1 MAWEPATHK
10 DGGQIVLPLHA
21 EEISVAKQRVVTGS
35 VHIST
40 VTHEREQLIDE
51 LLAREHVEIQRR
63 PLGKTVAR
71 MPAVRK
77 VGNTIIIPVME
88 EILVVERRLV
98 VKEEVRVRLV
108 QKKESRPQRVTVRK
122 QELVV
127 NRRPR

>member
-1 MAWEPATHK
+1 MAWEPATREN
-10 DGGQIVLPLHA
+10 GGPIVLPLHA
-21 EEISVAKQRVVTGS
+21 EEISVAKRRVITGS
-35 VHIST
+35 VEIST
-40 VTHEREQLIDE
+40 VTREREQLVDE
-51 LLAREHVEIQRR
+51 LLAHESVEIERK
-63 PLGKTVAR
+63 PVGKTVAR

-88 EILVVERRLV
+88 EVLVVERRLI

-108 QKKESRPQRVTVRK
+108 QKKESRPQRMTVRK